1 MAHIHEEIHEH
12 EHIHADGTVHS
23 HPHTH
28 EDDHTHPHTHTSEGE
43 AASTDK
49 TRALLGYMID
59 HNEHHAEELAD
70 LLDTLP
76 PQAKKQLTRA
86 IGTFEVANVELR
98 QVLEYLDD

>member
-1 MAHIHEEIHEH
+1 MAHIHEEPHEH

-28 EDDHTHPHTHTSEGE
+28 DGDHDHVHTPE
-43 AASTDK
+43 AGASSAEK

-59 HNEHHAEELAD
+59 HNEHHAEELAE
-70 LLDTLP
+70 LLDTLS

-86 IGTFEVANVELR
+86 IGTFEAANVELR
-98 QVLEYLDD
+98 QVLEYLDE

>member
-1 MAHIHEEIHEH
+1 MAQIHEESHEH
-12 EHIHADGTVHS
+12 EHTHADGVVHS

-28 EDDHTHPHTHTSEGE
+28 DGDHAHTHSHASEAE
-43 AASTDK
+43 ASSADK

-86 IGTFEVANVELR
+86 IGTFEAANVELR

>member
-1 MAHIHEEIHEH
+1 MAQIHEESHEH
-12 EHIHADGTVHS
+12 EHTHADGVVHS

-28 EDDHTHPHTHTSEGE
+28 DGDHAHTHSHASEAE
-43 AASTDK
+43 ASSADK

-76 PQAKKQLTRA
+76 LQAKKQLTRA
-86 IGTFEVANVELR
+86 IGTFEAANVELR